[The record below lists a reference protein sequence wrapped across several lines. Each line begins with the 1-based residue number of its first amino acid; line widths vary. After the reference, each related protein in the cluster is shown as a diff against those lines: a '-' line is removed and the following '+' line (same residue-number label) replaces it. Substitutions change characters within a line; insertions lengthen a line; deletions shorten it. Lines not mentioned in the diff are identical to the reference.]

1 MLIIIAINRDFV
13 NDHLSLDLRHV
24 LFLYFTD
31 FLSLPFSWSLF
42 IVYPSFINLT
52 VSKWLVYKAAKMIKL
67 VRRK

>member
-1 MLIIIAINRDFV
+1 MLIIAINRDFV

-24 LFLYFTD
+24 H
-31 FLSLPFSWSLF
+31 FLSLPFSQSLF

-52 VSKWLVYKAAKMIKL
+52 LSKWLVYKAALMIKL